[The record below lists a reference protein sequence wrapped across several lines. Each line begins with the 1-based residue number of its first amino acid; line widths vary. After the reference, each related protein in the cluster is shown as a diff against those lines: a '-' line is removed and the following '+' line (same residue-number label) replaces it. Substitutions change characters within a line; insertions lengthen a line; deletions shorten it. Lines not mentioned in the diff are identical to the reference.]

1 MNIKKWHIAG
11 AFFTIVFGS
20 LDHFFYHW
28 SGEHPLVAAF
38 SAVNESTWEHL
49 KLLAAP
55 VLLFSIFES
64 IAYGRFRGG
73 FLPAKV
79 LSLILGMAAIILIF
93 YGYTA
98 AAGTHY
104 LWADIATF
112 FIAAALTWFLSYF
125 LMKKENC
132 AGIGVQLISRA
143 LLAAVLVSFLLFTV
157 DPPHIFLF
165 EDPVTGQYGL

>member
-11 AFFTIVFGS
+11 AFFTIVFGT

-55 VLLFSIFES
+55 VLLFSVFEY
-64 IAYGRFRGG
+64 IAYGRFRGS

-79 LSLILGMAAIILIF
+79 LSLISGMAAIILIF
-93 YGYTA
+93 YSYTA
-98 AAGTHY
+98 VVGTHY

-112 FIAAALTWFLSYF
+112 FAGTALTWLLSYF
-125 LMKKENC
+125 LMKKGSF
-132 AGIGVQLISRA
+132 ADIGIQLISRV

-157 DPPHIFLF
+157 DPPHLFLF
-165 EDPVTGQYGL
+165 KDPLTGQYGL